1 MSAKYSPHE
10 SIIVRMAKAELFF
23 GLNFAVDVFVVVV
36 VADVFV
42 VVVVADVDVFM
53 LVKVSAASTVNNNR
67 LSNLLKRS
75 SVKGTALAV
84 NGFLIL

>member
-36 VADVFV
+36 V
-42 VVVVADVDVFM
+42 VADVDVFM
-53 LVKVSAASTVNNNR
+53 LVKVSAASMVNNNR

>member
-1 MSAKYSPHE
+1 
-10 SIIVRMAKAELFF
+10 MAKAELFF
-23 GLNFAVDVFVVVV
+23 GLNFAVADFGDV
-36 VADVFV
+36 VAVA
-42 VVVVADVDVFM
+42 VADVDVFM

>member
-1 MSAKYSPHE
+1 M
-10 SIIVRMAKAELFF
+10 RMAKAELFF
-23 GLNFAVDVFVVVV
+23 GLNFAV
-36 VADVFV
+36 DVFV

>member
-1 MSAKYSPHE
+1 M
-10 SIIVRMAKAELFF
+10 RMAKAELFF

-36 VADVFV
+36 VADV
-42 VVVVADVDVFM
+42 DVFM
-53 LVKVSAASTVNNNR
+53 LVKVSAASMVKNNR

>member
-1 MSAKYSPHE
+1 
-10 SIIVRMAKAELFF
+10 MAKAELFF
-23 GLNFAVDVFVVVV
+23 GLNFAVVVVVDVV
-36 VADVFV
+36 VADV
-42 VVVVADVDVFM
+42 DVDVFM
-53 LVKVSAASTVNNNR
+53 LVKVSAASMVNNNR

>member
-23 GLNFAVDVFVVVV
+23 GLNFAV
-36 VADVFV
+36 DVFV

>member
-23 GLNFAVDVFVVVV
+23 GLNFAV
-36 VADVFV
+36 DVFV

-84 NGFLIL
+84 NGFIIL

>member
-1 MSAKYSPHE
+1 M
-10 SIIVRMAKAELFF
+10 RMAKAELFF
-23 GLNFAVDVFVVVV
+23 GLNFAV
-36 VADVFV
+36 DVFV

-84 NGFLIL
+84 NGFIIL